1 MSLEKSSQKQGDSA
15 HHDGIEEHDN
25 HLPNWWLSVL
35 FGSIIFSFGYWYYY
49 HTTSTGL
56 LQRQELAADESL
68 VKSKI
73 LQKKD
78 AIKSAPDELLALARD
93 EVRKNQGK
101 EIFLANCVA
110 CHGQKG
116 EGGIGPN
123 LTDTYSIHGSKPEQI
138 YKIITQ
144 GVTEKGMLAWGPVL
158 GDEKVK
164 SVLAFVLSIKN
175 TNVPGKAPQGNKD
188 E

>member
-1 MSLEKSSQKQGDSA
+1 MSINQSSQQQNDSA

-25 HLPNWWLSVL
+25 HLPNWWLAVL

-49 HTTSTGL
+49 HTTATGA
-56 LQRQELAADESL
+56 LQRQELATDESV
-68 VKSKI
+68 VKSKMA
-73 LQKKD
+73 QRKD
-78 AIKSAPDELLALARD
+78 TPKSGNDELLALSHD
-93 EVRKNQGK
+93 EARKNQGK
-101 EIFLANCVA
+101 EIFATNCVA

-123 LTDTYSIHGSKPEQI
+123 LTDEYFIHGGKADQI
-138 YKIITQ
+138 YKVITQ

-175 TNVPGKAPQGNKD
+175 TKVPGKAPQGNK
-188 E
+188 EE